1 MRKRSELSILTIAM
15 IRRTI
20 EVLFA
25 SIATGALLT
34 SKTILSCFVKL
45 LYILKIIDRRF
56 EMEIEDIQ
64 ADERYEA
71 IDNLTDYVV
80 AVMKNIVY
88 NIGGDEELFINYL
101 AHKEVIGDIMDG
113 LLEAMPSDYGVK
125 TKCE

>member
-1 MRKRSELSILTIAM
+1 
-15 IRRTI
+15 
-20 EVLFA
+20 
-25 SIATGALLT
+25 
-34 SKTILSCFVKL
+34 
-45 LYILKIIDRRF
+45 
-56 EMEIEDIQ
+56 MEIEDIQ

-113 LLEAMPSDYGVK
+113 LLEAMPNDYGVK
-125 TKCE
+125 TRCE